1 MGSGMTNRINLP
13 GAHPV
18 DSVVLVSQD
27 MTASAGNVLGG
38 APLLSAKHFYGD
50 IRLSAAH
57 CVPLS
62 CGNYYENYSFLKT
75 TRTRL
80 IFFCMCLTSSSSSIV
95 FHIVVQVRR

>member
-80 IFFCMCLTSSSSSIV
+80 IFLHVLDEFVEFHCLPIPSTL
-95 FHIVVQVRR
+95 